1 MDGSYHTRAGGVDR
15 AGNLGGPPARPGRK
29 TPHIS
34 ANRAF
39 PSNQAVR
46 VDGVY
51 ICVVKYVTQSTNAS
65 AERKSS
71 THSFTVKSSS
81 RHKILLVSYSR
92 RRRSPGE
99 IWCRRATC
107 CSSAP
112 RRPGESQLV
121 TSGLMVNVPTLT
133 RVGVT
138 GPRGCVRP
146 VLMHMHAW
154 EIAWAAPQTRTVG
167 PRLLRVYSGSLAF

>member
-51 ICVVKYVTQSTNAS
+51 IRVVKYVTQSTNAS

-81 RHKILLVSYSR
+81 RHKILLVRYSP

-154 EIAWAAPQTRTVG
+154 AAPQTRTVG

>member
-1 MDGSYHTRAGGVDR
+1 MDGSYHTGAGGVDR

-51 ICVVKYVTQSTNAS
+51 IRVVKYVTQSTNAS

-81 RHKILLVSYSR
+81 RHKILLVRYSP

-112 RRPGESQLV
+112 RRVPGEISSFS
-121 TSGLMVNVPTLT
+121 SGLMVNVPTPT
-133 RVGVT
+133 RAGVEL
-138 GPRGCVRP
+138 GLG
-146 VLMHMHAW
+146 
-154 EIAWAAPQTRTVG
+154 
-167 PRLLRVYSGSLAF
+167 LLRAAHLLGAARRHEPAP

>member
-1 MDGSYHTRAGGVDR
+1 MDGSYHTGAGGVDR

-51 ICVVKYVTQSTNAS
+51 IRVVKYVTQSTNAS
-65 AERKSS
+65 AAQIVDALVYSQ
-71 THSFTVKSSS
+71 
-81 RHKILLVSYSR
+81 ILIAAQNPSGQIFAAS
-92 RRRSPGE
+92 E
-99 IWCRRATC
+99 K
-107 CSSAP
+107 P
-112 RRPGESQLV
+112 RRDLVPESNMLFIGAAASRG

-133 RVGVT
+133 RVGVKWT
-138 GPRGCVRP
+138 PGLRARGS
-146 VLMHMHAW
+146 MHGLRLKP
-154 EIAWAAPQTRTVG
+154 AP
-167 PRLLRVYSGSLAF
+167 

>member
-1 MDGSYHTRAGGVDR
+1 MDGSYHTGAGGVDR

-51 ICVVKYVTQSTNAS
+51 IRV
-65 AERKSS
+65 
-71 THSFTVKSSS
+71 
-81 RHKILLVSYSR
+81 
-92 RRRSPGE
+92 
-99 IWCRRATC
+99 RRAQIVDALVY
-107 CSSAP
+107 SQILIAAQNPSGQIFAASEKP
-112 RRPGESQLV
+112 RRDLVPESNMLFIGAAASRG

-133 RVGVT
+133 RVGVKWT
-138 GPRGCVRP
+138 PGLRARGS
-146 VLMHMHAW
+146 MHGLRLKP
-154 EIAWAAPQTRTVG
+154 AP
-167 PRLLRVYSGSLAF
+167 

>member
-1 MDGSYHTRAGGVDR
+1 MKKVPPSRAG
-15 AGNLGGPPARPGRK
+15 PQRK
-29 TPHIS
+29 KPHLS
-34 ANRAF
+34 ANRAS
-39 PSNQAVR
+39 PSDQESVAMAYTHNIPPALA
-46 VDGVY
+46 
-51 ICVVKYVTQSTNAS
+51 NAS

-154 EIAWAAPQTRTVG
+154 AAPQTRTVG

>member
-1 MDGSYHTRAGGVDR
+1 MLGTS
-15 AGNLGGPPARPGRK
+15 LGGWSLPHRSRGRRPSGEPRGTARAPRQEKPA
-29 TPHIS
+29 HY

-51 ICVVKYVTQSTNAS
+51 IRVVKYVTQSTNAS

-81 RHKILLVSYSR
+81 RHKILLVRYSP

-133 RVGVT
+133 RVGVKWT
-138 GPRGCVRP
+138 PGLRARGS
-146 VLMHMHAW
+146 MHGLRLKP
-154 EIAWAAPQTRTVG
+154 AP
-167 PRLLRVYSGSLAF
+167 

>member
-1 MDGSYHTRAGGVDR
+1 V
-15 AGNLGGPPARPGRK
+15 P
-29 TPHIS
+29 
-34 ANRAF
+34 
-39 PSNQAVR
+39 
-46 VDGVY
+46 
-51 ICVVKYVTQSTNAS
+51 
-65 AERKSS
+65 ER
-71 THSFTVKSSS
+71 
-81 RHKILLVSYSR
+81 
-92 RRRSPGE
+92 
-99 IWCRRATC
+99 
-107 CSSAP
+107 P

-154 EIAWAAPQTRTVG
+154 AAPQTRTVG

>member
-1 MDGSYHTRAGGVDR
+1 MCRE
-15 AGNLGGPPARPGRK
+15 
-29 TPHIS
+29 
-34 ANRAF
+34 
-39 PSNQAVR
+39 VR
-46 VDGVY
+46 DA
-51 ICVVKYVTQSTNAS
+51 I
-65 AERKSS
+65 
-71 THSFTVKSSS
+71 
-81 RHKILLVSYSR
+81 HKRV
-92 RRRSPGE
+92 
-99 IWCRRATC
+99 RRAQIVDAFVY
-107 CSSAP
+107 SQILIAAQNPSGQLFAASEKPRRDLVPERP

>member
-1 MDGSYHTRAGGVDR
+1 MDGSYHTGAGGVDR

-51 ICVVKYVTQSTNAS
+51 IRVVKYETQSKNAS

-71 THSFTVKSSS
+71 THSFTVNSHRGTKSFWSDI
-81 RHKILLVSYSR
+81 R
-92 RRRSPGE
+92 
-99 IWCRRATC
+99 
-107 CSSAP
+107 
-112 RRPGESQLV
+112 
-121 TSGLMVNVPTLT
+121 
-133 RVGVT
+133 RVG
-138 GPRGCVRP
+138 GARANSAHREIECV
-146 VLMHMHAW
+146 
-154 EIAWAAPQTRTVG
+154 APDF
-167 PRLLRVYSGSLAF
+167 PGSVVWSCNEWFLATHV

>member
-1 MDGSYHTRAGGVDR
+1 MDGSYDAGAGGVDR

-51 ICVVKYVTQSTNAS
+51 IRVVKYVTQSTNAS

-81 RHKILLVSYSR
+81 RHKILLVRYSP

-133 RVGVT
+133 RVGVKWT
-138 GPRGCVRP
+138 PGLRARGS
-146 VLMHMHAW
+146 MHGLRLKP
-154 EIAWAAPQTRTVG
+154 AP
-167 PRLLRVYSGSLAF
+167 